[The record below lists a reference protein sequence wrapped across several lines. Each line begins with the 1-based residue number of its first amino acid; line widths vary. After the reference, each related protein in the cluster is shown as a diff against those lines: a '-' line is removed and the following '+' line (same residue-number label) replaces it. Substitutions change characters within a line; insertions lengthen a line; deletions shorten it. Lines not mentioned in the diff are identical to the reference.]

1 MHLDATDRQILDIL
15 QGNARIANADIARQ
29 VGMAPSAV
37 LERVRKL
44 EKRGVI
50 TGYSTRLDAG
60 NLGLGLL
67 AFILV
72 RTQESMTEIS
82 TGLALSRV
90 PGVQEVHHV
99 AGEDCYLVKVRAA
112 DPESLGLLLRQEL
125 GKISTVVS
133 TRSTIVLETVKESA
147 ELPLAQISGGADDA

>member
-1 MHLDATDRQILDIL
+1 MTLDATDRQILEIL
-15 QGNARIANADIARQ
+15 QHNARIANADIARQ

-50 TGYSTRLDAG
+50 KGYSTHLDANAVG
-60 NLGLGLL
+60 FGLL
-67 AFILV
+67 AFVLV

-82 TGLALSRV
+82 TGLALSKV

-112 DPESLGLLLRQEL
+112 NPEALGLLLRQEI
-125 GKISTVVS
+125 GDICTVVS
-133 TRSTIVLETVKESA
+133 TRSTIVLETVKESH
-147 ELPLAQISGGADDA
+147 ELSLSQITGEHDDA